1 MDGYV
6 DQCIDYIVKHYRDK
20 IYLDELASALGLSGN
35 YLSKLFAKETGVS
48 FVSSCVA
55 PGSWGLQR

>member
-1 MDGYV
+1 MGGYV

-35 YLSKLFAKETGVS
+35 YMWRECSAE
-48 FVSSCVA
+48 
-55 PGSWGLQR
+55 

>member
-20 IYLDELASALGLSGN
+20 IYLDELAGALGLSGN
-35 YLSKLFAKETGVS
+35 YLSKLFAKETGVKLHELY
-48 FVSSCVA
+48 
-55 PGSWGLQR
+55 GLRPCLS